1 MTWYADL
8 SDYECLPESVPA
20 GHRGVNVGW
29 LAPGHDFP
37 TGDAPDDFVD
47 ELGALCAGHAYA
59 QTRGFHGCAF
69 PHENGDIEQSLLG
82 IDVTINGK
90 QVALGSAEVRVA
102 GEGDTILIAP
112 NLIWHYVTYHRYL
125 PPQEFIDA
133 VLARRPG
140 TLEVN
145 PWDPVR

>member
-20 GHRGVNVGW
+20 GHKGMNVGW
-29 LAPGHDFP
+29 LAPEHDFP
-37 TGDAPDDFVD
+37 TGDAQEDFID

-59 QTRGFHGCAF
+59 QTRGFHECTL
-69 PHENGDIEQSLLG
+69 PHENDDDLRLT
-82 IDVTINGK
+82 VTINGE

-102 GEGDTILIAP
+102 GEDDTILIAP

-145 PWDPVR
+145 PWDPVS